1 MGLVHEIWN
10 RYFCLRYLA
19 KRNLQKKI
27 MKGLI
32 HNWQKLDRMRL
43 HFYAL
48 SVWAKEKKE
57 LNRLFSP
64 LLQEGH
70 PDADGN
76 QRVDLDRTNGA
87 IYLLC

>member
-1 MGLVHEIWN
+1 
-10 RYFCLRYLA
+10 
-19 KRNLQKKI
+19 
-27 MKGLI
+27 
-32 HNWQKLDRMRL
+32 MRL

-48 SVWAKEKKE
+48 SVWAKE

-76 QRVDLDRTNGA
+76 QRVDLDWTNGA